1 MEPRDVPVSEVMQRE
16 FMHLAPE
23 DGLDFVEEIMDLGRV
38 RHFPVLEDGR
48 LVGIV
53 SQRDLLAASLTRVLD
68 FDGAH
73 RRAFLRS
80 VEVRE
85 VMTASVR
92 TVTPE
97 TTLAEV
103 ARLLDRHKIGCAV
116 VVERERPVG
125 LVTETDLLARAYLR

>member
-1 MEPRDVPVSEVMQRE
+1 
-16 FMHLAPE
+16 MHLAPD

-68 FDGAH
+68 FEGAH
-73 RRAFLRS
+73 RRAFLHS

-85 VMTASVR
+85 VMTRSVR
-92 TVTPE
+92 TVTPQ

-103 ARLLDRHKIGCAV
+103 ARLLDRHKIGCV
-116 VVERERPVG
+116 VVMEGERPVG
-125 LVTETDLLARAYLR
+125 LVTETDLLARAYLNP